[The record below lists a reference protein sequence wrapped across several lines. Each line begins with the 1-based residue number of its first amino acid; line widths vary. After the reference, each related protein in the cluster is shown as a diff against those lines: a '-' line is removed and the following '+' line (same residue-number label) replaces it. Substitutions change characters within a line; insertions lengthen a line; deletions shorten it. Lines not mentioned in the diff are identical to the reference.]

1 MKRLSRLLLAL
12 AVVCAFGVT
21 SHADVTTQQ
30 KTKVTFEGMLGR
42 MAGMFGGKAAKDG
55 IVSTV
60 VVKGDRKMT
69 VAENTAQIVDLAEE
83 KIYDLDMKKKTYKVT
98 TFEELRRQMEEAR
111 KKAEEQM
118 KEEREDEPEPGETKE
133 MEVDF
138 DVKNT
143 GQTRSIAGHDT
154 SEAVITIT
162 VREKGKTLEEGGG
175 MVLATSS
182 WLATDVP
189 ELEEIQKFDARY
201 AAKFEGLMA
210 AGASAEQM
218 AAAMVMYP
226 GMKAAMERMQKENV
240 TIEGTALASTMVM
253 EAVKSPEEM
262 AQAQPAESG
271 GGGLG
276 GMLARKMTK
285 KKADT
290 EPRSKV
296 MTTDHQ
302 ILSIAASA
310 SDADVAIPAGFKEK
324 K

>member
-83 KIYDLDMKKKTYKVT
+83 KIYDLDMKKKTYK
-98 TFEELRRQMEEAR
+98 
-111 KKAEEQM
+111 
-118 KEEREDEPEPGETKE
+118 
-133 MEVDF
+133 
-138 DVKNT
+138 
-143 GQTRSIAGHDT
+143 
-154 SEAVITIT
+154 
-162 VREKGKTLEEGGG
+162 GKTLEEGGG

-226 GMKAAMERMQKENV
+226 GMKAGMERMQNENV
-240 TIEGTALASTMVM
+240 RIEGTALASTMVM
-253 EAVKSPEEM
+253 EAVKSAEEM

-271 GGGLG
+271 GGSLG

>member
-1 MKRLSRLLLAL
+1 MKRLSRLLLAV

-21 SHADVTTQQ
+21 SHADVKTQQ

-42 MAGMFGGKAAKDG
+42 MAGMFGG
-55 IVSTV
+55 
-60 VVKGDRKMT
+60 
-69 VAENTAQIVDLAEE
+69 
-83 KIYDLDMKKKTYKVT
+83 
-98 TFEELRRQMEEAR
+98 
-111 KKAEEQM
+111 
-118 KEEREDEPEPGETKE
+118 
-133 MEVDF
+133 
-138 DVKNT
+138 
-143 GQTRSIAGHDT
+143 
-154 SEAVITIT
+154 
-162 VREKGKTLEEGGG
+162 
-175 MVLATSS
+175 
-182 WLATDVP
+182 
-189 ELEEIQKFDARY
+189 KFDARY

-285 KKADT
+285 KKDP